1 MDGLMAARHTRAG
14 WSPDMRKILIS
25 GAAAVALA
33 IVGCQ
38 QQPAAKP
45 ASSMSQARPSAL
57 DVSAP
62 VASST
67 PTYQPAPVTPPV
79 EPTAAQPVMAVS
91 STSGGNYKV
100 KKGDTLY
107 SIAKQKYGD
116 GKQWQKIA
124 SANPGVSPSTL
135 RVGQTLVLPQ

>member
-1 MDGLMAARHTRAG
+1 
-14 WSPDMRKILIS
+14 MRKILIS

-33 IVGCQ
+33 VVGCQ
-38 QQPAAKP
+38 QQPASKP

-79 EPTAAQPVMAVS
+79 EPTTAQPVMAVS
-91 STSGGNYKV
+91 SVSGGNYKV

-107 SIAKQKYGD
+107 SIAKQRYGD

-135 RVGQTLVLPQ
+135 RVGQSLVIPQSPGFLFLLI